1 MTVSDLVGV
10 GPSGHQP
17 MPPMVVPGHTRRRE
31 SAISIPD
38 EVFQRA
44 EREAAQLGITR
55 SEFFSRAAQRY
66 SAELDAEPVTER
78 INAALA
84 AAIADDSNNVAAL
97 HGRQT
102 LQDTDDDW

>member
-1 MTVSDLVGV
+1 
-10 GPSGHQP
+10 
-17 MPPMVVPGHTRRRE
+17 MVIPGHTRVVKT
-31 SAISIPD
+31 AISIPD

-44 EREAAQLGITR
+44 ERQAAQLGITR

-66 SAELDAEPVTER
+66 SAELEAESVTER

-84 AAIADDSNNVAAL
+84 AAGADDSNDVAAL
-97 HGRQT
+97 HGLQT